1 MFPYTAHEEHGI
13 VITSSDFLSA
23 KYFIKINVPVGDS
36 HFI

>member
-1 MFPYTAHEEHGI
+1 MFPYIAHQEHGI
-13 VITSSDFLSA
+13 VITSSDFLSP